1 MRKYRTQEPV
11 PWGDILDLLRW
22 YQEINIT
29 WIDLA
34 ERKGRLPEKDPYIR
48 NLRTGY
54 QCSRSLHR
62 FLGYGET
69 QTERT
74 AAELLNRL

>member
-1 MRKYRTQEPV
+1 MRKYRTQESV

-22 YQEINIT
+22 YQKMNIT
-29 WIDLA
+29 CITLA
-34 ERKGRLPEKDPYIR
+34 ERRGRLKENAPYIK
-48 NLRTGY
+48 NLRIGY

-69 QTERT
+69 RTERE